1 MKAYISHQ
9 MARSYGPLAYR
20 KAKQGFHML
29 VTKHGQ
35 TCFLGHVT
43 PHGFY
48 LLPFDPQKGQ
58 GQQLKQMGV
67 PGIVLV

>member
-1 MKAYISHQ
+1 MRTWISHQ
-9 MARSYGPLAYR
+9 LARSFGPLAYR

-35 TCFLGHVT
+35 THWLGHVT

-48 LLPFDPQKGQ
+48 LMPWDASKGQ
-58 GQQLKQMGV
+58 SQQLREMGV
-67 PGIVLV
+67 A